1 MRAREE
7 GDGRH
12 EQKHPGKKGKLFAQD
27 DVVDDEAGDERHG
40 KGHERIEQDE
50 SRSQGPLLPVPPEKR
65 QVPAQVLADAGIG
78 LPPGDPVLR
87 RLPRK
92 PAFQIFNP
100 GFHALQ
106 VTLQGK
112 SDFRSGA
119 GRTSPSEMTCNARFV
134 PGWM

>member
-1 MRAREE
+1 MLLAVAQEEPVLEQAHGAREE

-12 EQKHPGKKGKLFAQD
+12 EQKHPGKKRKLFPQD
-27 DVVDDEAGDERHG
+27 DVVDDKAGDERHG

-50 SRSQGPLLPVPPEKR
+50 SGAQGPLLPVPPEKR
-65 QVPAQVLADAGIG
+65 HVPAQVLADACIG

-100 GFHALQ
+100 GFHDTA
-106 VTLQGK
+106 
-112 SDFRSGA
+112 D
-119 GRTSPSEMTCNARFV
+119 RTIGQIKRCQIHAR
-134 PGWM
+134 M